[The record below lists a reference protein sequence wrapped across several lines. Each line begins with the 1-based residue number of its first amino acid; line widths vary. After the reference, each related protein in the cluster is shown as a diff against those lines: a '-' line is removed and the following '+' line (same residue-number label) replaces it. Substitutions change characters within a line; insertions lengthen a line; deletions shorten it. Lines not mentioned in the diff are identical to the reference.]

1 MSNKRFISNI
11 IFMYLKAKDQV
22 KILLVQENMLLKV
35 LADKLS
41 NKMNKKYAAD
51 NLSQKLRRGSFSYD
65 EMLLIAEILG
75 YDINFVKK

>member
-1 MSNKRFISNI
+1 
-11 IFMYLKAKDQV
+11 MYLKAKDQV
-22 KILLVQENMLLKV
+22 KILLVQEKMLLKT

-41 NKMNKKYAAD
+41 DKMEKKYAAD

-75 YDINFVKK
+75 YEIKFEKK

>member
-1 MSNKRFISNI
+1 
-11 IFMYLKAKDQV
+11 MYLKAKDQV

>member
-1 MSNKRFISNI
+1 
-11 IFMYLKAKDQV
+11 MYLKAKDQV
-22 KILLVQENMLLKV
+22 KILLVQEKMLLKA

-41 NKMNKKYAAD
+41 DKMKKKYAAD

-75 YDINFVKK
+75 YEIKFEKK